1 MEWNVVE
8 WNAHCLVLIG
18 SIDPAI
24 GVQRPLS
31 TFLYEEWNVTNK
43 KRVINKK

>member
-1 MEWNVVE
+1 MVF
-8 WNAHCLVLIG
+8 IG

-24 GVQRPLS
+24 GVQRPLSINRMECKRPLS